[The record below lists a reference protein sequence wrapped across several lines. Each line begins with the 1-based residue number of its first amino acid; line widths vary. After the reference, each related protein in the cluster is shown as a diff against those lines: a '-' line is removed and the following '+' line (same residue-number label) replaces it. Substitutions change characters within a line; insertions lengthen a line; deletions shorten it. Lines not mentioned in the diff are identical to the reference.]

1 MLQPYEGVV
10 AAQTG
15 HVSTHEAGAIEFT
28 GHKVLT
34 LPEKNGKICAADLK
48 NLIETFYGDEN
59 HEHMVF
65 PGMVYISHPT
75 EYGTLYTKKELTE
88 LSAVCKEYKIPLFM
102 DGARLIYGLVSKET
116 DVTLQDIAKLCDVF
130 YIGGTKAGALCGE
143 AVVFTGDSMPK
154 HFLTRVKQHG
164 ALLAKG
170 RLTGVQFDALFTDD
184 LYLEIGKN
192 AIETAAVLKAGLKE
206 KGYTFYIDSPTNQQF
221 VVLENC
227 KMEELKKDVQF
238 SFWEKADDTHT
249 IVRFATSWATRM
261 EDVQKLLD
269 ADKTEISQE
278 DVDQALEN
286 LNQALALLEKKDD
299 GKDDTTVYKN
309 GIYEGRALCRPDE
322 DEEFTAYNLTLKVTV
337 RDDKIV
343 AVTDVKG
350 DGDSSN
356 DRYILSAANGISN
369 KKGVTSQLI
378 EKGNT
383 EGIDAVS
390 GATCTSKAILDAC
403 ENALL
408 SAKRQ

>member
-1 MLQPYEGVV
+1 MLYFVNDYCEGAHPAILQKLLETNMEKLSGYGTDKYCDSAKEKIRKACSCPDAEVYFLVGGTQTNATIIASVLNRYEGVL

-15 HVSTHEAGAIEFT
+15 HVGCHEAGAIEYT

-34 LPEKNGKICAADLK
+34 LPEKNGKISAESITDYV
-48 NLIETFYGDEN
+48 ETFYGDAN

-261 EDVQKLLD
+261 EDVEKLL
-269 ADKTEISQE
+269 S
-278 DVDQALEN
+278 
-286 LNQALALLEKKDD
+286 LL
-299 GKDDTTVYKN
+299 
-309 GIYEGRALCRPDE
+309 
-322 DEEFTAYNLTLKVTV
+322 
-337 RDDKIV
+337 
-343 AVTDVKG
+343 
-350 DGDSSN
+350 
-356 DRYILSAANGISN
+356 
-369 KKGVTSQLI
+369 
-378 EKGNT
+378 
-383 EGIDAVS
+383 
-390 GATCTSKAILDAC
+390 
-403 ENALL
+403 
-408 SAKRQ
+408 